1 MEVKLMKI
9 VKEIT
14 GMFTEGSDATRIDC
28 EITTDAEN
36 NVVVISITNK
46 NDIDGECITINKSD
60 FDAFIQEYIRTY
72 NITAYATL

>member
-1 MEVKLMKI
+1 MKI

-14 GMFTEGSDATRIDC
+14 AMFTEGSDATRIDC

-46 NDIDGECITINKSD
+46 NDIDGECITIVKSE

>member
-1 MEVKLMKI
+1 MEIRLMKI

-46 NDIDGECITINKSD
+46 NDIDGECITIAKSE
-60 FDAFIQEYIRTY
+60 FDAFIQEYIKTY

>member
-1 MEVKLMKI
+1 MKI

-14 GMFTEGSDATRIDC
+14 AMFSEGSDATRIDC

-46 NDIDGECITINKSD
+46 NDVEGECITIAKSE
-60 FDAFIQEYIRTY
+60 FDAFVQEYIKTY

>member
-1 MEVKLMKI
+1 MEIKLMKI

-14 GMFTEGSDATRIDC
+14 AMFTEGSDATRIDC

-46 NDIDGECITINKSD
+46 NDVEGECITIAKSE
-60 FDAFIQEYIRTY
+60 FDAFVQEYIKTY

>member
-1 MEVKLMKI
+1 MEIRLMKI

-14 GMFTEGSDATRIDC
+14 AMFTEGSDATRIDC

-46 NDIDGECITINKSD
+46 NDIDGECITIAKSE
-60 FDAFIQEYIRTY
+60 FDAFIQEYIKTY

>member
-1 MEVKLMKI
+1 MKI

>member
-14 GMFTEGSDATRIDC
+14 AMFSEGSDATRIDC

-46 NDIDGECITINKSD
+46 NDIDGECITIAKSE
-60 FDAFIQEYIRTY
+60 FDAFVQEYIKTY
-72 NITAYATL
+72 NITTYATL

>member
-1 MEVKLMKI
+1 MEIRLMKI

-14 GMFTEGSDATRIDC
+14 AMFTEGSDATRIDC

-46 NDIDGECITINKSD
+46 NDVEGECITVNKSD
-60 FDAFIQEYIRTY
+60 FDAFVQEYIKTY

>member
-1 MEVKLMKI
+1 MEIRLMKI

-14 GMFTEGSDATRIDC
+14 AMFSEGSDATRIDC

-46 NDIDGECITINKSD
+46 NDIDGECITIAKSE
-60 FDAFIQEYIRTY
+60 FDAFIQEYIKTY

>member
-1 MEVKLMKI
+1 MEIKIMKI

-14 GMFTEGSDATRIDC
+14 AMFTEGSDATRIDC

-46 NDIDGECITINKSD
+46 NDIDGECITIVKSE